1 MSSKKSSKL
10 NSLGIK
16 VGLLISV
23 ILLVVLGGKSAY
35 DIYSQ
40 YNETTS
46 MARELKLEESKK
58 FANKLETLFA
68 SAYQIGYDLQ
78 VIIQNT
84 IANIPTENRNR
95 DLIISNAS
103 VIMDHNDNI
112 SGIGV
117 YFEPNKFDNK
127 DAEKGR
133 FAKYITKEDG
143 KISVAEESDT
153 DVEWYTKPLQEKKV
167 MVLNPYID
175 SDKKMKTSYCF
186 PLMSKSDA
194 IGVLVI
200 DLLVDEV
207 QQELKDNSTGTDDF
221 KSLLTDTGVYVA
233 NAMDDKMLLTNLFE
247 LVPSAK
253 EGIDKAI
260 QNGYDIST
268 GYIAGSGE
276 AGQFIHVPV
285 TLKGVDNKWCFESV
299 TSINYLLKD
308 VRTTTI
314 INILFSIAVILGM
327 GIVIIY
333 MLIKRVGRPLSVIEK
348 AMYKMSN
355 FNLAVQEE
363 AGLVA
368 KYRDNKDEVGGLIRS
383 IDALVG
389 NLTGIVEDISSHAQN
404 TAAMAEELTAT
415 SQSAAESSGEVSQA
429 VNNIAEGATSQAN
442 DTQSAAGSVEES
454 GNLLDNMITEIESL
468 SKSMESI
475 DSLKNDS
482 NQIMD
487 ELVKITNENKDI
499 SGKVED
505 VILETNSATE
515 TIAKASEM
523 IQSISDQT
531 NLLSL
536 NAAIEAARAGEMGK
550 GFAVVA
556 DEVRSLAEESAKFTG
571 EIRAII
577 DELRRKSK
585 EAVDMIKMSNEMINK
600 QEDKVKETG
609 EKFVEISKELED
621 SKRIVVG
628 INESSIKIQKE
639 NSNVIRV
646 VEDLSAIAEENA
658 ATTEEAAASVDTQV
672 QAINDISQASENLAD
687 IATQLQSEV
696 SKFTL

>member
-133 FAKYITKEDG
+133 FAKYITKENG

-194 IGVLVI
+194 IGVLVV

-299 TSINYLLKD
+299 TSINYMLKD

-333 MLIKRVGRPLSVIEK
+333 LLIKRVGRPLSVIEK

-383 IDALVG
+383 IDALVR
-389 NLTGIVEDISSHAQN
+389 NLIGIVEDISSHAQN

-505 VILETNSATE
+505 VILETNSATP
-515 TIAKASEM
+515 
-523 IQSISDQT
+523 
-531 NLLSL
+531 
-536 NAAIEAARAGEMGK
+536 
-550 GFAVVA
+550 
-556 DEVRSLAEESAKFTG
+556 LA
-571 EIRAII
+571 
-577 DELRRKSK
+577 
-585 EAVDMIKMSNEMINK
+585 
-600 QEDKVKETG
+600 
-609 EKFVEISKELED
+609 
-621 SKRIVVG
+621 
-628 INESSIKIQKE
+628 
-639 NSNVIRV
+639 
-646 VEDLSAIAEENA
+646 
-658 ATTEEAAASVDTQV
+658 
-672 QAINDISQASENLAD
+672 
-687 IATQLQSEV
+687 
-696 SKFTL
+696 

>member
-58 FANKLETLFA
+58 FASKLETLFA

-207 QQELKDNSTGTDDF
+207 QQELKDNSVGTDDF
-221 KSLLTDTGVYVA
+221 KSLLTDTGIYVA

-260 QNGYDIST
+260 QNGYDISR

-299 TSINYLLKD
+299 TSINYMLKD

-333 MLIKRVGRPLSVIEK
+333 LLIKRVGRPLSVIEK

-389 NLTGIVEDISSHAQN
+389 NLIGIVEDISSHAQN

-499 SGKVED
+499 SEKVED

>member
-1 MSSKKSSKL
+1 MNSKKSKKL
-10 NSLGIK
+10 NSLGVK

-58 FANKLETLFA
+58 FASKLETLFA

-167 MVLNPYID
+167 MLLNPYID
-175 SDKKMKTSYCF
+175 ADNKMKTSYCF

-200 DLLVDEV
+200 DLLVDGV
-207 QQELKDNSTGTDDF
+207 QQELKDNSVGTDDF

-233 NAMDDKMLLTNLFE
+233 NAMDDKMLLTKLCE

-285 TLKGVDNKWCFESV
+285 NLKGVDNKWCFESV
-299 TSINYLLKD
+299 TSINYMLKD

-333 MLIKRVGRPLSVIEK
+333 LLIKRVGRPLSVIEK

-383 IDALVG
+383 IDALVR
-389 NLTGIVEDISSHAQN
+389 NLIGIVEDISSHAQN

-499 SGKVED
+499 SEKVED

>member
-1 MSSKKSSKL
+1 MNSKKSKKL
-10 NSLGIK
+10 NSLGVK

-58 FANKLETLFA
+58 FASKLETLFA

-133 FAKYITKEDG
+133 FAKYITKKDG

-175 SDKKMKTSYCF
+175 SDNKMKTSYCF
-186 PLMSKSDA
+186 PLMSNSDA

-207 QQELKDNSTGTDDF
+207 QQELKDNSVGTDDF
-221 KSLLTDTGVYVA
+221 KSLLTDTGIYVA

-260 QNGYDIST
+260 QNGYDISQ

-499 SGKVED
+499 SEKVED

>member
-1 MSSKKSSKL
+1 MNSKKSKKL
-10 NSLGIK
+10 NSLGVK

-58 FANKLETLFA
+58 FASKLETLFA

-103 VIMDHNDNI
+103 VIMEHNDNI

-133 FAKYITKEDG
+133 FAKYITKKDG

-167 MVLNPYID
+167 MLLNPYID
-175 SDKKMKTSYCF
+175 SDNKMKTSYCF
-186 PLMSKSDA
+186 PLMSKSDS

-260 QNGYDIST
+260 QNGYDISQ

-285 TLKGVDNKWCFESV
+285 NLKGVDNKWCFESV
-299 TSINYLLKD
+299 TSINYMLKD

-333 MLIKRVGRPLSVIEK
+333 LLIKRVGRPLSVIEK

-383 IDALVG
+383 IDALVR
-389 NLTGIVEDISSHAQN
+389 NLIGIVEDISSHAQN

-499 SGKVED
+499 SEKVED

-639 NSNVIRV
+639 NSNVIRI

>member
-133 FAKYITKEDG
+133 FAKYITKENG

-194 IGVLVI
+194 IGVLVV

-260 QNGYDIST
+260 QNGYDISQ

-499 SGKVED
+499 SEKVED

-639 NSNVIRV
+639 NSNVIRI

>member
-133 FAKYITKEDG
+133 FAKYITKENG

-194 IGVLVI
+194 IGVLVV

-207 QQELKDNSTGTDDF
+207 QQELKDNSTDTDDF

-260 QNGYDIST
+260 QNGYDISQ

-499 SGKVED
+499 SEKVED

-639 NSNVIRV
+639 NSNVIRI